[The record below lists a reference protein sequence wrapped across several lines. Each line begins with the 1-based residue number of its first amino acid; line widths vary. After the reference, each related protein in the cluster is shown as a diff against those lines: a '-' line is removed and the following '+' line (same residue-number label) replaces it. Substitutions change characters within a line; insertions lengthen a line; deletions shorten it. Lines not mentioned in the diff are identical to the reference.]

1 MYSSRAQCI
10 SEWTSHCGVGWGTRT
25 HQVDHC
31 IFRQCLNVVS
41 LLLPLLPRECEI
53 QSQML
58 SGNEFCVLGVDD
70 HVESLRAERLWHEM
84 GSNLVVVDYR
94 YVTIIGGTKS
104 QGREICH
111 GGWYCSKT

>member
-1 MYSSRAQCI
+1 M
-10 SEWTSHCGVGWGTRT
+10 
-25 HQVDHC
+25 
-31 IFRQCLNVVS
+31 
-41 LLLPLLPRECEI
+41 
-53 QSQML
+53 
-58 SGNEFCVLGVDD
+58 
-70 HVESLRAERLWHEM
+70 ESLRAERLWHEM